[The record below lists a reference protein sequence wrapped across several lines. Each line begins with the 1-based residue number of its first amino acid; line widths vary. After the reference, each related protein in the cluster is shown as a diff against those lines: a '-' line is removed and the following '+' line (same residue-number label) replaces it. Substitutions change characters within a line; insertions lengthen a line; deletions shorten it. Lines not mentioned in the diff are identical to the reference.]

1 MENKIK
7 KVEKYIK
14 NNYHAYRCGWTVSR
28 SEGNYDDV
36 FNDGADYGESW
47 ALHQIASILGIE
59 VKEPEKPD
67 YE

>member
-1 MENKIK
+1 MENRIKEVKEYIK
-7 KVEKYIK
+7 K
-14 NNYHAYRCGWTVSR
+14 NYCARCCGYTMFR

>member
-36 FNDGADYGESW
+36 FNDGMDCGKAW
-47 ALHQIASILGIE
+47 ALYQIANILGIE
-59 VKEPEKPD
+59 VEEPE
-67 YE
+67 ENEEE